1 MLRTFEKIGF
11 LISKIKHSL
20 ITLDI
25 DGEKKIFQMIG
36 LNKYTKERNR
46 MSILIR
52 NEKDPGSFLLCKAN
66 DLSIFSLIKKSNP
79 QIDNEVAKSKLQI
92 KELSKYGYRPFIL
105 CKKHLTEEETNI
117 FIDKFKTAENY
128 VVKSEEHLKKLAI
141 EYERT
146 FKKISNR
153 I

>member
-1 MLRTFEKIGF
+1 
-11 LISKIKHSL
+11 
-20 ITLDI
+20 
-25 DGEKKIFQMIG
+25 
-36 LNKYTKERNR
+36 

-141 EYERT
+141 EYEQGLT
-146 FKKISNR
+146 FMGVLFFEEKNTKRFKIINCK
-153 I
+153 IT